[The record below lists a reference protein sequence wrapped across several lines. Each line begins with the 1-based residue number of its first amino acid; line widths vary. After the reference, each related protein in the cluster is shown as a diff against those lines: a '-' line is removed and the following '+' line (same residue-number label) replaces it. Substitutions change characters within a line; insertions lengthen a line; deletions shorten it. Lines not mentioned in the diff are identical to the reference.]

1 MTRLARS
8 SVDERFPGRWCPWVY
23 RRITAGQLWNVTPSW
38 ICRVIHFYSLL
49 HTAWYGAGRNVKEDG
64 FILVFFLRRCQSFVI
79 SRVDMMHIN
88 RLPVEEK
95 LNGNVNEQRDTV
107 CALMFLWVIMAF
119 SQRLKEDVFF
129 LARWPLCKLPML
141 DLVSTS
147 LSLSCN
153 IACSCWKPFRSF
165 KTVALTM
172 VSRLNLQSCNCCV
185 NAHFKHVPLEWGLS
199 ESDWWINQVEA
210 LWKGLLGTRLKFEKL
225 WFRCEQASWKLTC

>member
-1 MTRLARS
+1 MPEFCHQSCRYDAHQQTS
-8 SVDERFPGRWCPWVY
+8 SRGEIKWKCEWAKRYCMCTYVSV
-23 RRITAGQLWNVTPSW
+23 S
-38 ICRVIHFYSLL
+38 H
-49 HTAWYGAGRNVKEDG
+49 K
-64 FILVFFLRRCQSFVI
+64 
-79 SRVDMMHIN
+79 
-88 RLPVEEK
+88 
-95 LNGNVNEQRDTV
+95 
-107 CALMFLWVIMAF
+107 AF